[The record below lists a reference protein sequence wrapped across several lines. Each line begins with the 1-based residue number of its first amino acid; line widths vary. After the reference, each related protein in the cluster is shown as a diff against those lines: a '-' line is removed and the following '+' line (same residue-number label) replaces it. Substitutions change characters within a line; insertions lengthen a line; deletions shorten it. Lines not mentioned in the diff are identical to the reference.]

1 MGAGDPAHS
10 NVEQA
15 KGVPKAAEDDSFPA
29 SAVSPFRMRNVF
41 SFPIA
46 GPLFALIALV
56 LVFSFATP
64 TFFAASNFSLIFQ
77 QSVVVGT
84 LALGQTLII
93 LIAGID
99 LANGAIMVMGQV
111 FAAAV
116 LIAKGNPGVAMLA
129 CALVCVGLSAF
140 NGLVI
145 VRFRLPPFIAT
156 LGLFTVLTAAARLL
170 SNSRSF
176 PIQSDFM
183 TALGVGLTYGRVTVT
198 YGSVLWVLLT
208 LILGY
213 ILTETAWGVR
223 VYAIGNSPAAA
234 RLNGVDVSLM
244 IFSVYALAGGFY
256 AFGAWQALGRTPVVD
271 AASYP
276 LANLDSIT
284 AVVIGGTSLFGGR
297 GGVAGTF
304 LGTLIVVILKNGLT
318 QAGINSLYQQI
329 ATGFLVML
337 AVAFDQ
343 YLRRVQSR
351 S

>member
-1 MGAGDPAHS
+1 MSAVDPAQTK
-10 NVEQA
+10 VEQA
-15 KGVPKAAEDDSFPA
+15 KGVPKAAEDVSVA
-29 SAVSPFRMRNVF
+29 SSSVPPFRMRNVF
-41 SFPIA
+41 SYPIA

-56 LVFSFATP
+56 LIFSFATP
-64 TFFAASNFSLIFQ
+64 TFLAASNFSLIFQ

-99 LANGAIMVMGQV
+99 LANGSIMVMGQV
-111 FAAAV
+111 VGAV
-116 LIAKGNPGVAMLA
+116 LLAKGNPGLAMLA
-129 CALVCVGLSAF
+129 CALVCVGLAAF
-140 NGLVI
+140 NGLII
-145 VRFRLPPFIAT
+145 VGFRLPPFIAT
-156 LGLFTVLTAAARLL
+156 LGLFTVLTASSRLL

-183 TALGVGLTYGRVTVT
+183 TALGVGLTYGSVTVT

-213 ILTETAWGVR
+213 ILTQTAWGVR
-223 VYAIGNSPAAA
+223 VYAIGNSPSAT
-234 RLNGVDVSLM
+234 RLNGVNVS
-244 IFSVYALAGGFY
+244 IVTFSVYTLAGGFY

-304 LGTLIVVILKNGLT
+304 IGTLIVVILKNGLT
-318 QAGINSLYQQI
+318 QAGINSLFQQI

-343 YLRRVQSR
+343 YLRRGQFR